1 MGHRHLEHKLLR
13 VPGIREAEQRK
24 GGGGDFGGDS
34 SLKKAVRV
42 VASVQYYLDR

>member
-13 VPGIREAEQRK
+13 VPRIREAEQRK
-24 GGGGDFGGDS
+24 GGGDFGGDGN
-34 SLKKAVRV
+34 LKKAVRV